1 LILVLLQISSLEELG
16 ARVTALFSSAGLWT
30 VDALIALAIVLVG
43 WVLGRLVGLGLRAL
57 LRAAGFNEG
66 VRRLAGED
74 ANIRHEPAA
83 LAGWAVQWFIVLLT
97 VMLAADVLGFDLSR
111 SVTERLA
118 ELLPRVT
125 AGTIVL
131 IVGIALAMALGA
143 GTRRLF
149 DSAGFRGAELRG
161 RMVTVTLSAF
171 AVLLALEQLGLAA
184 QFIVALAVTALA
196 SAGLALALAF
206 GLGCRDLVRDF
217 VVEMLR
223 SLDDDSPQRPR

>member
-1 LILVLLQISSLEELG
+1 MILVLMQISSLEELG

-43 WVLGRLVGLGLRAL
+43 WVLGRLVGMGLRTL

-66 VRRLAGED
+66 VRRIAGEETRL
-74 ANIRHEPAA
+74 RHEPAA
-83 LAGWAVQWFIVLLT
+83 LAGWAVQWFIVLLC

-125 AGTIVL
+125 AATIVL

-149 DSAGFRGAELRG
+149 ESAGFRGAELRG
-161 RMVTVTLSAF
+161 RIVTVTLSAF

-223 SLDDDSPQRPR
+223 SLDDETPQRPR

>member
-1 LILVLLQISSLEELG
+1 
-16 ARVTALFSSAGLWT
+16 
-30 VDALIALAIVLVG
+30 VLVG
-43 WVLGRLVGLGLRAL
+43 WVLGRLIGVGLRTL

-74 ANIRHEPAA
+74 ARLRHEPAA

-125 AGTIVL
+125 AATIVL
-131 IVGIALAMALGA
+131 IVGIALAMGLGA

-161 RMVTVTLSAF
+161 RIVTVTLSAF

-223 SLDDDSPQRPR
+223 SLDDDTPQRPR

>member
-223 SLDDDSPQRPR
+223 SLDDDTPQRPR

>member
-1 LILVLLQISSLEELG
+1 MILVLLQISSLEELG